1 MCRDGCGSGFSRD
14 KQWLGDPVDAFVG
27 PVSSAMLHRVNSS
40 FICLTLDVVMQWN
53 HIEALIGKDS
63 LAEVGFFRRAPVVHT
78 RA

>member
-1 MCRDGCGSGFSRD
+1 
-14 KQWLGDPVDAFVG
+14 
-27 PVSSAMLHRVNSS
+27 MLHRVESS

-63 LAEVGFFRRAPVVHT
+63 LAEVGFLRRAPVVHT